1 MELALLLDK
10 LKLDYL
16 DAQLD
21 TVCEQAAQR
30 DLDYK
35 SFLAEALAVE
45 WRGRDQRGIEARLRQ
60 SRFPWLKT
68 LDQYDFSFQPSL
80 DRRQVRELAGL
91 SFVERGQNIV
101 ILGPPGVGKTHLA
114 VALGVKAVEAGYSAL
129 FLSLEALIT
138 KLVRAKHENRLDRTL
153 QQLSYPK
160 VLIIDEIGYLPLSRE
175 EASLFFRLVVR
186 RYERASL
193 IVTSN
198 KGFLDWGEV
207 FNDHVLATAILD
219 RLLHHATTLN
229 VKGESYRLK
238 EKRRAGVLGH
248 VRTEEDAPKE
258 VIPTDLVRER
268 AEAEALTGVGF

>member
-91 SFVERGQNIV
+91 GFVERSQNIV

-153 QQLSYPK
+153 QQLGYPK
-160 VLIIDEIGYLPLSRE
+160 VLIIDEIGYLPLS
-175 EASLFFRLVVR
+175 
-186 RYERASL
+186 
-193 IVTSN
+193 
-198 KGFLDWGEV
+198 
-207 FNDHVLATAILD
+207 
-219 RLLHHATTLN
+219 
-229 VKGESYRLK
+229 
-238 EKRRAGVLGH
+238 
-248 VRTEEDAPKE
+248 
-258 VIPTDLVRER
+258 
-268 AEAEALTGVGF
+268 